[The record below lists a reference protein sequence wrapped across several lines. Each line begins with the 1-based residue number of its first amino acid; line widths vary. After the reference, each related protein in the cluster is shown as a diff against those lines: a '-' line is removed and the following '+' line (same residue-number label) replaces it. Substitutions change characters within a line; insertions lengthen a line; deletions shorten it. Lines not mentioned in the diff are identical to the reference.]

1 MQKRLILLIG
11 CMSLMIS
18 TGWSNGN
25 DDKISSHNF
34 IESDMNLNKV
44 HNAILS
50 ILGQKSQPWQRLKPN
65 LDKLLSYMNYKNNDI
80 AMSQCAVKVWGHIVY
95 TRSADVWKTYLSDE
109 ALGKEIMRIQGYN
122 MVRQI
127 RNNADTTWKYLE
139 DMIPEIQ

>member
-1 MQKRLILLIG
+1 MQKRLMLWIG
-11 CMSLMIS
+11 CLSLMIP
-18 TGWSNGN
+18 TGWSNRN

-34 IESDMNLNKV
+34 IESDVNLNKV

-50 ILGQKSQPWQRLKPN
+50 ILEQKSKPWQRLKPN

-80 AMSQCAVKVWGHIVY
+80 AMRQCAVKVWGYVVY
-95 TRSADVWKTYLSDE
+95 THSADVWKTYLSDE

-127 RNNADTTWKYLE
+127 KNNVDTTWKYLE